1 MPTHVRLLTN
11 SLQNRKWDIILA
23 DLALPNFDGL
33 SALAIAQELCP
44 GTPFI
49 FVSGAMGEDVAV
61 ESLKSGA
68 VDFVLKHDMKRLC
81 PAVRR
86 ALYEVQITAE
96 LEISRAQILETP
108 EGTLLFSSVHD
119 ITESKRVGE
128 ELARRAEELA
138 RSNADLQQFAYAAS
152 PGNSACEPAENT
164 GRDRRPGDSRFLH
177 YAVERHHL
185 QMELQS
191 LSLHDDLTG
200 LHNRRGFLLLAQQQM
215 KVNRRN
221 HSSCLLLFLDI
232 DQLKT
237 INDTLGHADGN
248 NAIVEAAAALR
259 SSFRQCDILAR
270 LGGDEF
276 VVFAVGTSEWSEAAL
291 RAHLKKKFEE
301 VNSQPNR
308 MYPLSVSVGIVP
320 CGTNNQSSIE
330 DLLAKAD
337 ELMYQD
343 KKSKPVSACSS

>member
-1 MPTHVRLLTN
+1 VVKQVHTLQEGVSRLSHSCGDQVILLDLGLPDETGLQTLRRIMPLAQDASVVVLTG
-11 SLQNRKWDIILA
+11 LQNEGLGIAAIKEGAHDYLIKGQIDGRQLRRII
-23 DLALPNFDGL
+23 
-33 SALAIAQELCP
+33 
-44 GTPFI
+44 
-49 FVSGAMGEDVAV
+49 
-61 ESLKSGA
+61 
-68 VDFVLKHDMKRLC
+68 
-81 PAVRR
+81 
-86 ALYEVQITAE
+86 
-96 LEISRAQILETP
+96 
-108 EGTLLFSSVHD
+108 
-119 ITESKRVGE
+119 
-128 ELARRAEELA
+128 
-138 RSNADLQQFAYAAS
+138 
-152 PGNSACEPAENT
+152 
-164 GRDRRPGDSRFLH
+164 H

-200 LHNRRGFLLLAQQQM
+200 LHNRRGFLLLAEQQM

-232 DQLKT
+232 DQLKN

-248 NAIVEAAAALR
+248 NTIGEAAAALR

-276 VVFAVGTSEWSEAAL
+276 VVLAVGTSEWSEAAL
-291 RAHLKKKFEE
+291 RAHLRKKFEE

-308 MYPLSVSVGIVP
+308 KYPLSVSVGIVP

-343 KKSKPVSACSS
+343 KKSKPATACSR